1 MMIEK
6 CITDTATKLGLTK
19 QLVGTTFKAI
29 MKVAFD
35 EFQQNEIFNFRIPYC
50 GKIYKHKKRNGNKK
64 SKENNTEIHDSDNDN
79 GEIPQE

>member
-19 QLVGTTFKAI
+19 MLVGTTFKAI

-64 SKENNTEIHDSDNDN
+64 SKENNTEVHDSDNYD
-79 GEIPQE
+79 GTLSKE